1 MRGLAGKEIVVVA
14 GAVHVSPIVV
24 VTQAKQDAFETLMQK
39 SCDLLDLSQ

>member
-24 VTQAKQDAFETLMQK
+24 VTQDAFETLMQK